1 MSVDVRS
8 DLIQGTD
15 TCRECPAPIAQSGR
29 GPRKVF
35 CAACI
40 ARRGAQQSREWRA
53 GRMPDPVPT
62 ACQDCA
68 APVGGR
74 KVFCDPCVVLRAAR
88 AQCRWRARRTPE
100 WKATNNQYKREQYAG
115 STREQR
121 AVRAEHDRESRL
133 QRKYGIGAAGF
144 DALLAAQDSRCAIC
158 GTDEP
163 NGHGWHVDH
172 DHESGAFRGI
182 LCPTCNVGL
191 GHFMDD
197 PAILRAAAAY
207 IESHARRTS

>member
-1 MSVDVRS
+1 MS
-8 DLIQGTD
+8 TD
-15 TCRECPAPIAQSGR
+15 IATTTCKE
-29 GPRKVF
+29 
-35 CAACI
+35 
-40 ARRGAQQSREWRA
+40 
-53 GRMPDPVPT
+53 
-62 ACQDCA
+62 CA

-100 WKATNNQYKREQYAG
+100 GIAARAQYQREQYAAR
-115 STREQR
+115 TPEQR
-121 AVRAEHDRESRL
+121 DARAQRDRERWL
-133 QRKYGIGAAGF
+133 QRKYGIGVDEF

-158 GTDEP
+158 GTDAP

-172 DHESGAFRGI
+172 DHESGAARGI

-191 GHFMDD
+191 GHFKDD
-197 PAILRAAAAY
+197 PAALRAAAAY